1 MKEVLPMFTLITVT
15 AVPGFFSRAGEA
27 REVRFHAGK
36 AAADVLRYALVLA
49 RKPLYKAVGI
59 RVGDRH
65 NSRVMWV
72 K

>member
-1 MKEVLPMFTLITVT
+1 MFTLITVT
-15 AVPGFFSRAGEA
+15 AVSSFFSRAGEA
-27 REVRFHAGK
+27 REVRFHADMT
-36 AAADVLRYALVLA
+36 AADVLRYARELA

-59 RVGDRH
+59 RVGDRR